1 MFGTTALLAWLGLEA
16 SRVALI
22 WSHLLFVLPYV
33 FLMLADPYRALD
45 ERYRRTGLC
54 LGAGDSESSSR

>member
-1 MFGTTALLAWLGLEA
+1 M
-16 SRVALI
+16 ALI

-54 LGAGDSESSSR
+54 LGAGRSGSSSR